1 MPGMGHS
8 GAARAGM
15 VNFTQT
21 SAYEWGS
28 CGVRVNAVA
37 PGWIMSSGM
46 DTYPEGF
53 KQTLKTLKAAVPLQR
68 MGNESEVSGAICFLL
83 SDAAAFISGD
93 TLRIDGAASQG
104 NVAIF
109 PLPPHDKS
117 QPFDG
122 FHRATTPDVF
132 KDL

>member
-1 MPGMGHS
+1 
-8 GAARAGM
+8 M

-21 SAYEWGS
+21 AAYEWGS

-53 KQTLKTLKAAVPLQR
+53 KQTLKTLRAAVPLKR

-109 PLPPHDKS
+109 PCPIMTRANRLTASTEPPPPMSSRTCNVSH
-117 QPFDG
+117 
-122 FHRATTPDVF
+122 
-132 KDL
+132 